1 MFVLEAEGANLNSLR
16 IKDALLADRRG
27 SVVPVK
33 IVAQEEKKGLPPE
46 SFSLSQNY
54 PNPFNPQ
61 TQIVYALPRECHVK
75 VTIFNLLGQRVK
87 VLVDKYQKAGFKRVY
102 WDGKDERGVE
112 VASGIYFYKI
122 QAGDFV
128 QSKKMVIL
136 K

>member
-1 MFVLEAEGANLNSLR
+1 LFVLEAKGANLNSLR
-16 IKDALLADRRG
+16 IKEALLADRRG

-33 IVAQEEKKGLPPE
+33 IVVQGEKEELPPE

-87 VLVDKYQKAGFKRVY
+87 VLVDKHQKAGVKRVY
-102 WDGKDERGVE
+102 WDGKDEQGVE
-112 VASGIYFYKI
+112 VASGIYLYKI

-128 QSKKMVIL
+128 QSKKMVIP